1 MIKKGINTS
10 YHNSHKKDYHKKDI
24 FFDLQDYMFT
34 SKNINRFTKHI
45 IIFNN
50 ENIIPKSSLKNIE
63 INLKETNNQTNK
75 NNIKETIK
83 ETIKENVKK
92 YDRKK
97 ETMYRPKQ
105 KDSLFWCFY
114 ILKYGFSNYE
124 MEINNQYFVVEKNEK
139 FKYIEL
145 LRKNK
150 DLLKLHK
157 IKPLTNVYV
166 CGHNPE
172 YEYTLKEGEIEYQDV
187 SEDTV
192 AEIIKG
198 GNIVALYQ
206 GKAESGPRALGN
218 RSLLFD
224 PRVANGKDIV
234 NSVKGRESFRPF
246 AASILE
252 EDASDWFEMRG
263 LTSSP
268 FMMYAL
274 DGKEIAKTQV
284 PAVIHLDGTCR
295 IQTVSEEQNPVF
307 YKLIKSFKEKTGVP
321 LLMNTSFNLGFE
333 PIIET
338 ITNAIDSCRK
348 SKIDYLYLPDIKKM
362 IYFP

>member
-50 ENIIPKSSLKNIE
+50 ENIIPKSSLKHIE
-63 INLKETNNQTNK
+63 TNK
-75 NNIKETIK
+75 NIIKEPFIKDKEPFIKDKEPFIKDKEPLVKIKETK
-83 ETIKENVKK
+83 VKI
-92 YDRKK
+92 K

-157 IKPLTNVYV
+157 IKPLTQLEDDLANKDKISPKTFFALCVLENINVLLV
-166 CGHNPE
+166 DKRKV
-172 YEYTLKEGEIEYQDV
+172 YELLINDTPTINIVHRNNETYYHSIELDVTEDICNKYRETYYKLTNFDTTLKGIGSYKLQELTDLCQKLNINIEDHKNKTLKQKM
-187 SEDTV
+187 T
-192 AEIIKG
+192 K
-198 GNIVALYQ
+198 
-206 GKAESGPRALGN
+206 
-218 RSLLFD
+218 
-224 PRVANGKDIV
+224 KDIY
-234 NSVKGRESFRPF
+234 E
-246 AASILE
+246 
-252 EDASDWFEMRG
+252 
-263 LTSSP
+263 
-268 FMMYAL
+268 
-274 DGKEIAKTQV
+274 
-284 PAVIHLDGTCR
+284 
-295 IQTVSEEQNPVF
+295 
-307 YKLIKSFKEKTGVP
+307 
-321 LLMNTSFNLGFE
+321 LLVMN
-333 PIIET
+333 
-338 ITNAIDSCRK
+338 
-348 SKIDYLYLPDIKKM
+348 Y
-362 IYFP
+362 